1 MRHALHMPHM
11 HYKYTICWRAQRN
24 EGAVGSALLGR
35 QLAEVGARGPAS
47 DRVSDQ
53 LNRLLDPALG
63 LHLALHLGGGSV
75 KRLEVKGERHLRAHL
90 VPPKV
95 IGERSGHELQCGSEP
110 IGVLERHHAHG
121 VVAAPAKPID
131 EISVVRDSA
140 KQGGAHDHRAARRR
154 DSSRGRWRKLCLRLG
169 NVFGVC
175 S

>member
-1 MRHALHMPHM
+1 MRHALHMPHL

-121 VVAAPAKPID
+121 VAAPAQPID
-131 EISVVRDSA
+131 EIGVVLDGA
-140 KQGGAHDHRAARRR
+140 KHGGTHDHRAAHRR
-154 DSSRGRWRKLCLRLG
+154 DSSDGY
-169 NVFGVC
+169 VFGLC